1 MKKVSIQEHAF
12 VELIEM
18 CCKILS
24 NKLNYCKSGKKKN
37 AFDV

>member
-24 NKLNYCKSGKKKN
+24 NTVVIRLNPR
-37 AFDV
+37 ARA